1 MKDLDTAIDAV
12 RVAIAAAEAL
22 SDAIDK
28 AKKALDAGTQK
39 LKDVLAD
46 AEKER
51 SAMHETL
58 ARDRKEARD
67 DFDKAIDAQNAAKVA
82 DEVTKP

>member
-1 MKDLDTAIDAV
+1 MKDLDTALDAV

-22 SDAIDK
+22 SDAIDA

-51 SAMHETL
+51 SAMHEKL
-58 ARDRKEARD
+58 AHDRKEERD
-67 DFDKAIDAQNAAKVA
+67 AFDTAMDAQNAAKA
-82 DEVTKP
+82 DDDVTKP

>member
-22 SDAIDK
+22 SDSIDT

-51 SAMHETL
+51 SAMHEAL
-58 ARDRKEARD
+58 ARARKDARD
-67 DFDKAIDAQNAAKVA
+67 DFDKAIDAQSAAKA
-82 DEVTKP
+82 DDETTKP